1 MPCSCLLSCNEDLGR
16 NGNRL
21 ASPLPEVFFT
31 TRGIRMFAL
40 HFIKTCF
47 KTGWA
52 TKAGR
57 SGPILLSGSAG
68 AERASAAT
76 IASLRRTFS
85 ELLLTRFK
93 VKKNTLALSG
103 FERHLPCSHTT

>member
-1 MPCSCLLSCNEDLGR
+1 MFQ
-16 NGNRL
+16 NRMGDE
-21 ASPLPEVFFT
+21 S
-31 TRGIRMFAL
+31 
-40 HFIKTCF
+40 
-47 KTGWA
+47 
-52 TKAGR
+52 R
-57 SGPILLSGSAG
+57 SQRPILLSGSAG